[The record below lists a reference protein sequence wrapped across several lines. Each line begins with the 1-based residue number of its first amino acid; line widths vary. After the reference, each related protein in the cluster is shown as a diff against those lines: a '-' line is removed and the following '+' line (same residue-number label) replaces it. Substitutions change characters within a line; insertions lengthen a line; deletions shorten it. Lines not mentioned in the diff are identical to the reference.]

1 MSERAVERPWRRRQP
16 PRRRACSPT
25 GEHAAVERPGR
36 GAPFCRARRAATP
49 VRPFFSRAGQG
60 PVRVGFFSL
69 PFLIPLFLFDL
80 VLLSSELMWGIGL
93 GLGFVCRPCSFPL
106 PLSDLNLVPL
116 FRTGYRSRVRNPTCH
131 LFCFVFSFFSFA
143 FIRMGN

>member
-1 MSERAVERPWRRRQP
+1 M
-16 PRRRACSPT
+16 

-36 GAPFCRARRAATP
+36 GAPFCRARRAAAP

-80 VLLSSELMWGIGL
+80 VLLSDELMWGIGL
-93 GLGFVCRPCSFPL
+93 GLGFRPFFFFFL
-106 PLSDLNLVPL
+106 WIFL
-116 FRTGYRSRVRNPTCH
+116 FFDYFSLLEFIRMA
-131 LFCFVFSFFSFA
+131 FSFFPFSFL
-143 FIRMGN
+143 IRTRIFSVLASVAARR